1 MRTIVEY
8 VQLCHIHFYQKI
20 AHKKVARVNAALGLF
35 AGAESEFKLVFLRRR
50 QDFLKQGSEFL
61 VETEYSLH
69 CQALLPRAV
78 VETDSSETK
87 TETETA
93 KFFRDQDRD
102 QDQSRSQ
109 FWLRNRDRQSS
120 RPRPRPKK

>member
-8 VQLCHIHFYQKI
+8 MQLCHINFYQKI

-35 AGAESEFKLVFLRRR
+35 AGAESEFELVFLRRR

-87 TETETA
+87 TETA

-102 QDQSRSQ
+102 QDRSRSQ
-109 FWLRNRDRQSS
+109 FWLRDRDRQSS